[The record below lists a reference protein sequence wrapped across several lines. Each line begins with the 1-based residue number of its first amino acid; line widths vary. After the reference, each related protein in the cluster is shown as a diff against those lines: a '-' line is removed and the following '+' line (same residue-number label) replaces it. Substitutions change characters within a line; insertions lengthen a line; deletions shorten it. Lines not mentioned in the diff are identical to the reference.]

1 MGGSPFSKENLAT
14 DEVREVGI
22 PNPIFRLVSSAIGN
36 NNPLTRALVFRSRE
50 TVHVVVC
57 TCETDLLT
65 F

>member
-50 TVHVVVC
+50 TVHVVV
-57 TCETDLLT
+57 
-65 F
+65 